1 MEPSCCNGEIQVETK
16 SKDTHRE
23 TRPGSRREGGEG
35 MSERK
40 EGGGEILG
48 FYFLDLMYLFLSLAY
63 FIQCG
68 AIAGLSAMR
77 LRVSV
82 CRWADLFLS

>member
-1 MEPSCCNGEIQVETK
+1 MVK
-16 SKDTHRE
+16 SKLRLSLRTLTE
-23 TRPGSRREGGEG
+23 RPDRGRGGRGEG

-82 CRWADLFLS
+82 CRWADLFVS